1 MEKELFFEQM
11 GWTEDDYNNYL
22 EFIKE
27 DLPTHYQEEDEFF
40 EDLFEEYLSNKYEGI
55 YFY

>member
-22 EFIKE
+22 KFVKE
-27 DLPTHYQEEDEFF
+27 DLPIIYEEEDEFF
-40 EDLFEEYLSNKYEGI
+40 NNLLEEYLSNCYEDT
-55 YFY
+55 YFI